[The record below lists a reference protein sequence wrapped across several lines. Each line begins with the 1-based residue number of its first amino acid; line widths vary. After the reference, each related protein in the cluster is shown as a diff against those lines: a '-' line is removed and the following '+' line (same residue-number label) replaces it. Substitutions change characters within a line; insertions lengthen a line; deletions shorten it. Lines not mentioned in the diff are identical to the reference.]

1 MVKKTLEQDKQGMLE
16 RSKEES
22 GESSSNEDRIDY
34 LRDLRKSKKG
44 IIKSKDHHVF
54 Q

>member
-1 MVKKTLEQDKQGMLE
+1 MVKKTVEQDKQGMLE
-16 RSKEES
+16 RLEEES
-22 GESSSNEDRIDY
+22 DRSSPDEDKIDY

-44 IIKSKDHHVF
+44 VIKSKDHYVF